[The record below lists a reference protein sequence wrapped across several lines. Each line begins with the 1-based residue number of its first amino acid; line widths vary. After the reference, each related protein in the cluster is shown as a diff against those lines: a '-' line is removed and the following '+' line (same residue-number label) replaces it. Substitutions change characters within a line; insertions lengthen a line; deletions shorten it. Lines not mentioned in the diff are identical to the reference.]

1 MHETLT
7 LQSDTGETENAQ
19 HTNVTI
25 RYMRKQKMYE
35 TLTEQSIT
43 GETEN
48 ARYTNGTIRYRRKL
62 RIVCV
67 V

>member
-25 RYMRKQKMYE
+25 RYMRKQRMRK

-48 ARYTNGTIRYRRKL
+48 AQDTNGTIHYRRN
-62 RIVCV
+62 
-67 V
+67 

>member
-1 MHETLT
+1 M
-7 LQSDTGETENAQ
+7 Q

-25 RYMRKQKMYE
+25 RYMRKQRMHE

-48 ARYTNGTIRYRRKL
+48 ARDTNGTIHYRRKL
-62 RIVCV
+62 RMRDTLTEQSIIEEN
-67 V
+67 